1 MQTRHEFLRTLLMT
15 GLGATV
21 LGACG
26 SDGEPDPQPDANSGS
41 GVDAGPADAFMGT
54 CATTSVS
61 IGSNHG
67 HEMTVE
73 PADLDSTSAKM
84 YEIRG
89 SSDHPHRV
97 TITPAQFATLKTE
110 GTLMV
115 TSTENSGHP
124 HSIRV
129 RCTA

>member
-26 SDGEPDPQPDANSGS
+26 SDGEPDPQPDGNTVGS
-41 GVDAGPADAFMGT
+41 DAGPADAFMGT
-54 CATTSVS
+54 CGTTSVA

-73 PADLDSTSAKM
+73 AADLDSTSPKM
-84 YEIRG
+84 YAIQGEA
-89 SSDHPHRV
+89 DHPHTV
-97 TITPAQFATLKTE
+97 TITPAQFATLKSD

-115 TSTENSGHP
+115 TSTTNSGHP

>member
-1 MQTRHEFLRTLLMT
+1 MQSRSEFLRTILFT
-15 GLGATV
+15 SLGATV

-26 SDGEPDPQPDANSGS
+26 SDGEPDPQPDASTG

-73 PADLDSTSAKM
+73 PADLDSTSSKV

-110 GTLMV
+110 GTLFGRR
-115 TSTENSGHP
+115 E
-124 HSIRV
+124 IRV
-129 RCTA
+129 QRA